1 MLQGGLIF
9 IVAMAYI
16 GLLFAIAHY
25 GDKYAE
31 KWRASRLKPSI
42 YALSMAVYCTSWTF
56 FGSVGTAA
64 TRGWAFL
71 PIYIGPIIM
80 MIAGF
85 GVMTKIATVC
95 REQNITSIA
104 DFLGSRYGK
113 SQSLAALVA
122 IIAVIGVLAYIAL
135 QLKAVSLSFDVLIGQ
150 LGEQIVRHSATD
162 FSKDTAFYVTILM
175 AVFAILFGVRY
186 IHASEH
192 HDGLILAVAFESLVK
207 LVALLFVGLF
217 VVYGLFDGFGDLHIR
232 AVANPDITEMF
243 KPDAWLTSH
252 FFISTLLAL
261 FAIFCLPRQF
271 HVSFVENDD
280 SRNLKTARWL
290 FPAYLI
296 AINVFVVPIAIAG
309 LLLFGGDPTVN
320 PDTFVLT
327 LPLLGGE
334 NWLAVFA
341 FVGGLSA
348 STGMVIVS
356 CVAVSTMVC
365 NDLVMPLLLRSQKL
379 QGRFAGDVSQVLLK
393 IRRAAIVGLLF
404 LAYGFYRF
412 LSEKYALADIG
423 LLSFAAVAQFGPAV
437 LAAIYLKSINR
448 TGVRLGLISG
458 FVLWAYTLLL
468 PGFIQSGLLPMS
480 ILTDGPLGIAILR
493 PQALLGVGIEDHLTH
508 GVVWSLGVNFVL
520 MFVGS
525 AIGVQGVTQRRQ
537 AQLFVDIYRK
547 DTRARNDT
555 WPGRVMIGD
564 LEDLAA
570 RFLGKHWAE
579 RAFRTYLGQRGDDR
593 KRSDI
598 ADFDAANFTEHLL
611 SGAVGAASSR
621 VVMALLLP
629 DKAVSRRDAME
640 LLDEAS
646 EAIKFNRDLLL
657 NTLENISQGV
667 GVFDQNLR
675 LATWNHRFIDLLGIT
690 ASDIQVTLP
699 LSELVGICR
708 NNGARAVDIEILLGR
723 NAAPQMRRLPHTYE
737 RKRAD
742 GMVLEMRTNPMPD
755 GGFVATIADITA
767 RVRTED
773 ALRESERNIRIY
785 TDNIPVM
792 IAYADKNQRLRFTN
806 RPYERMF
813 GIRRI
818 EAHGMAVRE
827 AVGEERYVR
836 LEPMI
841 RAVLEGYRQSFEI
854 DFPAP
859 KEGWGASD
867 GSERDQRGEREARYA
882 EGTYI
887 PHFDE
892 TGEVLGYFCIYH
904 DITERRN
911 AERALK
917 DANEGLEARVTER
930 THALEELNSELS
942 VAKEQAETA
951 NDTKTR
957 FFAAASHDLLQP
969 LNAARLFT
977 VALGGKE
984 LRDDIHDLVNKVD
997 LSLKGVE
1004 ELLNELL
1011 DICKLDAG
1019 AMQPTI
1025 RDFRVSDVL
1034 NALKTEFTPV
1044 AEKAGLRFAVYP
1056 RDVWVRSDSRL
1067 LRRILQNFISNALRY
1082 TRRGGAVVGCR
1093 MRGDTIRIEVWDS
1106 GPGIPEDKLKIIFR
1120 EFHRLEGPETTDV
1133 KGLGLGLAIVERL
1146 GRSLD
1151 HTVSVRSRPGRG
1163 TVFSVDVPIGIADET
1178 ATPKPRRRMAGE
1190 LGGLRVL
1197 CLDNEPDIL
1206 DGMRAMLENWD
1217 CVVATARSGAEAE
1230 KLLLLDRDD
1239 NRDNIGFV
1247 PDIILADYH
1256 LSSGETGLDVL
1267 IRLRD
1272 QHGFDIPG
1280 VVITADRSTETA
1292 ERVRAQRFALLNKP
1306 LRPAKLRALMT
1317 RALIRQNSDA
1327 AE

>member
-9 IVAMAYI
+9 IVAMTYI

-25 GDKYAE
+25 GDKYAD
-31 KWRASRLKPSI
+31 KWRASKLKPSI

-71 PIYIGPIIM
+71 PIYIGPIIV
-80 MIAGF
+80 MIVGF
-85 GVMTKIATVC
+85 GIMTKIARVC
-95 REQNITSIA
+95 HQQNITSIA

-122 IIAVIGVLAYIAL
+122 LIAVVGVLAYISL
-135 QLKAVSLSFDVLIGQ
+135 QLKAVSLSFDVLIGE
-150 LGEQIVRHSATD
+150 LGEQVVRHSAGH

-207 LVALLFVGLF
+207 LAALLLVGFF
-217 VVYGLFDGFGDLHIR
+217 VVYGMFDGVADINKR
-232 AVANPDITEMF
+232 ALSDPAVRQLFRPDT
-243 KPDAWLTSH
+243 WLTSH
-252 FFISTLLAL
+252 FFIATLLAA
-261 FAIFCLPRQF
+261 FAMFCLPRQF
-271 HVSFVENDD
+271 HVTFVENDD
-280 SRNLKTARWL
+280 SRNLASARWL
-290 FPAYLI
+290 FPAYLV
-296 AINVFVVPIAIAG
+296 AINIFVVPIAIAG
-309 LLLFGGDPTVN
+309 LFMFGDEPKVN

-327 LPLLGGE
+327 LPLLGGQD
-334 NWLAVFA
+334 WLAIVA
-341 FVGGLSA
+341 FIGGLSA

-365 NDLVMPLLLRSQKL
+365 NDLIMPLLLRSEKL
-379 QGRFAGDVSQVLLK
+379 QNRMSGDVSQVLLK
-393 IRRAAIVGLLF
+393 IRRAAVILLLF

-423 LLSFAAVAQFGPAV
+423 MLSFAAMAQFGPAV
-437 LAAIYLKSINR
+437 LAAIYLKNINR
-448 TGVRLGLISG
+448 TGVRLGLVSG

-468 PGFIQSGLLPMS
+468 PTFVQGELLPAS
-480 ILTDGPLGIAILR
+480 ILTDGPFGFAILN

-525 AIGVQGVTQRRQ
+525 AVGVQGVTQRRQ
-537 AQLFVDIYRK
+537 AQVFVDVWRK
-547 DTRARNDT
+547 STKARNDT
-555 WPGRVMIGD
+555 WLGRVTLGD

-570 RFLGKHWAE
+570 RFLGKHWAQ
-579 RAFRTYLGQRGDDR
+579 RAFRNYLKSRGGEP
-593 KRSDI
+593 KRSDL
-598 ADFDAANFTEHLL
+598 ADVDAASFTEHLL

-675 LATWNHRFIDLLGIT
+675 LATWNHRFIDLLGIAT
-690 ASDIQVTLP
+690 SDIQVTLP
-699 LSELVGICR
+699 LSELVQICR
-708 NNGARAVDIEILLGR
+708 ANETRSVDIDILLGR

-737 RKRAD
+737 RKRSD
-742 GMVLEMRTNPMPD
+742 GMVLEIRTNPMPD

-767 RVRTED
+767 RVRTEE

-813 GIRRI
+813 GLRRV
-818 EAHGMAVRE
+818 EAHGMSVRE
-827 AVGEERYVR
+827 AVGEERYVH
-836 LEPMI
+836 LAPMI
-841 RAVLEGYRQSFEI
+841 ELVLKGYRQSFEI
-854 DFPAP
+854 EFPAITRNRNDERGMQGVR
-859 KEGWGASD
+859 EG
-867 GSERDQRGEREARYA
+867 RYA

-904 DITERRN
+904 DITERKT
-911 AERALK
+911 AEQALK
-917 DANEGLEARVTER
+917 EANEGLEARVTER
-930 THALEELNSELS
+930 THALEVLNSELS
-942 VAKEQAETA
+942 DAKEQAETA

-977 VALGGKE
+977 VALGGKQGLAE
-984 LRDDIHDLVNKVD
+984 DVLDLVGKVD

-1019 AMQPTI
+1019 AMQPNI
-1025 RDFRVSDVL
+1025 RNFAISDVL
-1034 NALKTEFTPV
+1034 SALETEFGPI
-1044 AEKAGLRFAVYP
+1044 AENAGLSFKVHK
-1056 RDVWVRSDSRL
+1056 RDLWVRSDSRL
-1067 LRRILQNFISNALRY
+1067 LRRILQNFISNAMRY
-1082 TRRGGAVVGCR
+1082 TRTGGAVVGCR
-1093 MRGDTIRIEVWDS
+1093 VRGDKLKLEVWDS

-1133 KGLGLGLAIVERL
+1133 KGLGLGLAIVDRL

-1151 HTVSVRSRPGRG
+1151 HPVSVRSRPGRG
-1163 TVFSVDVPIGIADET
+1163 TVFSVEVPLGVADT
-1178 ATPKPRRRMAGE
+1178 AATPKPKRRMAGE

-1197 CLDNEPDIL
+1197 CIDNEPDIL
-1206 DGMRAMLENWD
+1206 DGMNAMLSNWD
-1217 CVVATARSGAEAE
+1217 CVVATARSGPAAED
-1230 KLLLLDRDD
+1230 LLS
-1239 NRDNIGFV
+1239 GSEPGKGTFA

-1256 LSSGETGLDVL
+1256 LDSGQTGLDVL

-1272 QHGFDIPG
+1272 VHGVNVPG
-1280 VVITADRSTETA
+1280 VIITADRSTETA
-1292 ERVRAQRFALLNKP
+1292 DLIREQGFSLLNKP

-1317 RALIRQNSDA
+1317 RALNRLGSDA

>member
-25 GDKYAE
+25 GDKYAD
-31 KWRASRLKPSI
+31 KWRASKLKPTI

-71 PIYIGPIIM
+71 PIYIGPLVIM
-80 MIAGF
+80 IFGF
-85 GVMTKIATVC
+85 GIMTKIATVC

-122 IIAVIGVLAYIAL
+122 VIAVVGVLAYISL

-150 LGEQIVRHSATD
+150 LGEQVVSHSASD

-192 HDGLILAVAFESLVK
+192 HDGLILAVAFESIVK
-207 LVALLFVGLF
+207 LVALLLVGVF
-217 VVYGLFDGFGDLHIR
+217 VVYGLFDGFGDMNAR
-232 AVANPDITEMF
+232 AIADPTVRQIF
-243 KPDAWLTSH
+243 KPDTWLTSH
-252 FFISTLLAL
+252 FFISTLLAA

-271 HVSFVENDD
+271 HVTFVENDD
-280 SRNLKTARWL
+280 SRNLTSARWL

-296 AINVFVVPIAIAG
+296 AINIFVVPIAVAG
-309 LLLFGGDPTVN
+309 LFLFRGDPTVN

-327 LPLLGGE
+327 LPLLAGQ
-334 NWLAVFA
+334 NWLAVLA
-341 FVGGLSA
+341 FIGGLSA

-365 NDLVMPLLLRSQKL
+365 NDLVMPLLLRSEKL
-379 QGRFAGDVSQVLLK
+379 QSRMSGDVSQVLLK
-393 IRRAAIVGLLF
+393 VRRAAVIVLLF

-423 LLSFAAVAQFGPAV
+423 MLSFAAMAQFAPAV

-448 TGVRLGLISG
+448 TGVRLGLAWG
-458 FVLWAYTLLL
+458 FILWAYTLLL
-468 PGFIQSGLLPMS
+468 PGFVQGGLLPVS
-480 ILTDGPLGIAILR
+480 ILTDGPFGIGILR
-493 PQALLGVGIEDHLTH
+493 PQALLGVGIEDPLTH
-508 GVVWSLGVNFVL
+508 GVVWSLGLNFVL

-525 AIGVQGVTQRRQ
+525 AVGVQGVTQRRQ
-537 AQLFVDIYRK
+537 AQRFVDVWRK
-547 DTRARNDT
+547 DTSTRTDT
-555 WPGRVMIGD
+555 WPGRVTLGD

-570 RFLGKHWAE
+570 RFLGKHWAQ
-579 RAFRTYLGQRGDDR
+579 RAFRNYLQQREGAA

-598 ADFDAANFTEHLL
+598 ADVDAANFTEHLL

-675 LATWNHRFIDLLGIT
+675 LATWNHRFIDLLGLAT
-690 ASDIQVTLP
+690 SDIQVTLP
-699 LSELVGICR
+699 LSELVAICR
-708 NNGARAVDIEILLGR
+708 ENTVRAVDIDIILGR

-737 RKRAD
+737 RKRSD
-742 GMVLEMRTNPMPD
+742 GMVLEIRTNPMPD

-767 RVRTED
+767 RVRTEE

-806 RPYERMF
+806 RPYEKMF
-813 GIRRI
+813 GLRRV

-827 AVGEERYVR
+827 AVGEERYVH
-836 LEPMI
+836 LAPMI
-841 RAVLEGYRQSFEI
+841 ALVLEGYRQSFEI
-854 DFPAP
+854 EFPAITRNRNDERGILGVR
-859 KEGWGASD
+859 EG
-867 GSERDQRGEREARYA
+867 RYA

-904 DITERRN
+904 DITERKT
-911 AERALK
+911 AEQALK
-917 DANEGLEARVTER
+917 EANEGLEARVTER
-930 THALEELNSELS
+930 THALEVLNSELS

-977 VALGGKE
+977 VALGGKHGLAE
-984 LRDDIHDLVNKVD
+984 DVFDLVGKVD

-1019 AMQPTI
+1019 AMKPTI
-1025 RDFRVSDVL
+1025 RDFALGDVL
-1034 NALKTEFTPV
+1034 GALETEFGPV
-1044 AEKAGLRFAVYP
+1044 AEHAGLSFKVHK
-1056 RDVWVRSDSRL
+1056 RDLWVRSDSRL
-1067 LRRILQNFISNALRY
+1067 LRRILQNFISNAMRY
-1082 TRRGGAVVGCR
+1082 TRSGGAVVGCR
-1093 MRGDTIRIEVWDS
+1093 VRGDHVRVEVWDS

-1120 EFHRLEGPETTDV
+1120 EFHRLEGPETADV

-1151 HTVSVRSRPGRG
+1151 HAVSVRSRPGRG
-1163 TVFSVDVPIGIADET
+1163 TVFSVDVPLGIAAPQT
-1178 ATPKPRRRMAGE
+1178 ATKPKRRMAGE

-1197 CLDNEPDIL
+1197 CIDNEPDIL

-1217 CVVATARSGAEAE
+1217 CVVATARSGAVAE
-1230 KLLLLDRDD
+1230 EMLTKDGT
-1239 NRDNIGFV
+1239 NGKAAFA

-1256 LSSGETGLDVL
+1256 LDSGQTGLDCL
-1267 IRLRD
+1267 IKLRD
-1272 QHGFDIPG
+1272 VHGINVPG
-1280 VVITADRSTETA
+1280 VLITADRATETSDLIR
-1292 ERVRAQRFALLNKP
+1292 EQGFSLLNKP

-1317 RALIRQNSDA
+1317 RALNRLGSDA

>member
-16 GLLFAIAHY
+16 ALLFAIAHY

-31 KWRASRLKPSI
+31 KWRSSRLKPTI

-64 TRGWAFL
+64 THGWAFL

-80 MIAGF
+80 MIVGY

-122 IIAVIGVLAYIAL
+122 LIAVVGVLAYIAL

-150 LGEQIVRHSATD
+150 LGEQVVRHSATN
-162 FSKDTAFYVTILM
+162 FTKDTAFYVTILM

-207 LVALLFVGLF
+207 LVALLLVGFF
-217 VVYGLFDGFGDLHIR
+217 VVFGLFDGFGDMYLR
-232 AVANPDITEMF
+232 AGSDPDIKQMFNPDT
-243 KPDAWLTSH
+243 WLTSH

-271 HVSFVENDD
+271 HVTFVENDD
-280 SRNLKTARWL
+280 SRNLKSARWL

-296 AINVFVVPIAIAG
+296 AINIFVVPIAVAG
-309 LLLFGGDPTVN
+309 IYMFRGDPTVN

-327 LPLLGGE
+327 LPLLGGH
-334 NWLAVFA
+334 NWLAVIA

-365 NDLVMPLLLRSQKL
+365 NDLVMPLLLRSKKI

-393 IRRAAIVGLLF
+393 IRRMAIIFLLF

-423 LLSFAAVAQFGPAV
+423 MLSFAAVAQFGPAV

-458 FVLWAYTLLL
+458 FALWTYTLLL
-468 PGFIQSGLLPMS
+468 PNFIQSGLLPMS
-480 ILTDGPLGIAILR
+480 ILIDGPLGIGILR
-493 PQALLGVGIEDHLTH
+493 PQALLGVGISDPLTH

-525 AIGVQGVTQRRQ
+525 ATGVQGVTQRRQ

-547 DTRARNDT
+547 DTRTRNDT
-555 WPGRVMIGD
+555 WPGRVTFGD

-570 RFLGKHWAE
+570 RFLGKHWAQ
-579 RAFRTYLGQRGDDR
+579 RAFRTYFQQRGDQV

-598 ADFDAANFTEHLL
+598 ADVDAANFTEHLL

-708 NNGARAVDIEILLGR
+708 GNGARAVDIDVLLGR

-737 RKRAD
+737 RKRDD
-742 GMVLEMRTNPMPD
+742 GMVLEIRTNPMPD

-767 RVRTED
+767 RVRTEE

-818 EAHGMAVRE
+818 EAHGMTVHE
-827 AVGEERYVR
+827 AVGDERYVR

-841 RAVLEGYRQSFEI
+841 RAVLEGYRQNFEI

-859 KEGWGASD
+859 KEGWGNGNDS
-867 GSERDQRGEREARYA
+867 GEREDRYA

-887 PHFDE
+887 PHFDD
-892 TGEVLGYFCIYH
+892 TGAVLGYFCIYH

-977 VALGGKE
+977 VALGGKA
-984 LRDDIHDLVNKVD
+984 LADDIQDLVGKVD

-1011 DICKLDAG
+1011 DICKIDAG

-1025 RDFRVSDVL
+1025 RDFPVTDIL
-1034 NALKTEFTPV
+1034 NALSTEFAPV
-1044 AEKAGLRFAVYP
+1044 AEKAGLRFAVHP
-1056 RDVWVRSDSRL
+1056 RNIWVRSDSRL

-1082 TRRGGAVVGCR
+1082 TRTGGAVVGCR
-1093 MRGDTIRIEVWDS
+1093 IRGDNLRIEVWDS
-1106 GPGIPEDKLKIIFR
+1106 GGGIPEDKLKIIFR

-1133 KGLGLGLAIVERL
+1133 KGLGLGLAIVDRL

-1163 TVFSVDVPIGIADET
+1163 TVFSVDVPIGIADD
-1178 ATPKPRRRMAGE
+1178 AAIAKPRRRMAGE

-1197 CLDNEPDIL
+1197 CIDNEPDIL
-1206 DGMRAMLENWD
+1206 EGMRAMLENWD
-1217 CVVATARSGAEAE
+1217 CVVATARSG
-1230 KLLLLDRDD
+1230 KDTQTLLVPDSEVDTAASDKR
-1239 NRDNIGFV
+1239 IFV

-1267 IRLRD
+1267 MRLRD

-1280 VVITADRSTETA
+1280 VILTADRSPETA
-1292 ERVRAQRFALLNKP
+1292 NLIREQHFSLLNKP

-1317 RALIRQNSDA
+1317 RALNRQSSDA

>member
-25 GDKYAE
+25 GDKHAD
-31 KWRASRLKPSI
+31 KWRSSGLKPTI

-56 FGSVGTAA
+56 FGSVGTASV
-64 TRGWAFL
+64 RGLAFV
-71 PIYIGPIIM
+71 PIYLGPIIM
-80 MIAGF
+80 VLVF
-85 GVMTKIATVC
+85 YPVMVKIATIC

-122 IIAVIGVLAYIAL
+122 LIAVVGVLAYIAL
-135 QLKAVSLSFDVLIGQ
+135 QLKAVSISFDVLIGPV
-150 LGEQIVRHSATD
+150 GEDVVRHGATN
-162 FSKDTAFYVTILM
+162 FTKDTAFYVTILM

-207 LVALLFVGLF
+207 LLALLMVGFF
-217 VVYGLFDGFGDLHIR
+217 VVYGLFDGFGDLYARSQEHAEIQR
-232 AVANPDITEMF
+232 VFDRQT
-243 KPDAWLTSH
+243 WLTPN
-252 FFISTLLAL
+252 FYVATVIAL

-271 HVSFVENDD
+271 HVTFVENDD
-280 SRNLKTARWL
+280 KRNLKSARWL
-290 FPAYLI
+290 FPAYLV
-296 AINVFVVPIAIAG
+296 AINIFVVPIAVAG
-309 LLLFGGDPTVN
+309 LLLFDGDSAVN

-327 LPLLGGE
+327 LPLMGGQDA
-334 NWLAVFA
+334 LAIFA

-365 NDLVMPLLLRSQKL
+365 NDLIMPILLR
-379 QGRFAGDVSQVLLK
+379 GRKMRDAASGDVSQILLK
-393 IRRAAIVGLLF
+393 IRRAAIIVILF

-423 LLSFAAVAQFGPAV
+423 MLSFAAVAQFGPAI
-437 LAAIYLKSINR
+437 LAALYLKSVNR
-448 TGVRLGLISG
+448 TGVRLGLVGG
-458 FVLWAYTLLL
+458 FVLWCYTLLL
-468 PGFIQSGLLPMS
+468 PSFVQSGLLPMS
-480 ILTDGPLGIAILR
+480 ILTDGPLGMGLLR
-493 PQALLGVGIEDHLTH
+493 PHALLGVAIDDPLTH
-508 GVVWSLGVNFVL
+508 GVIWSLGVNIFL

-525 AIGVQGVTQRRQ
+525 ATGVQGVTQRRQ
-537 AQLFVDIYRK
+537 AQIFVDIDRK
-547 DTRARNDT
+547 PDRTRNDT
-555 WPGRVMIGD
+555 WPGRVTIGD

-570 RFLGKHWAE
+570 RFLGTQWAQ
-579 RAFRTYLGQRGDDR
+579 RAFRTYLQNRGGDA
-593 KRSDI
+593 KRTDMADI
-598 ADFDAANFTEHLL
+598 DAAGFTEHLL

-667 GVFDQNLR
+667 GVFDSDLR
-675 LATWNHRFIDLLGIT
+675 LATWNHRFIDLLGIP
-690 ASDIQVTLP
+690 ASKIEVTLP
-699 LSELVGICR
+699 LNELVATCR
-708 NNGARAVDIEILLGR
+708 DNGPRGVDIEVLLGR

-737 RKRAD
+737 RRRSD
-742 GMVLEMRTNPMPD
+742 GMVLEIRTNPMPD

-767 RVRTED
+767 RVRTEE

-792 IAYADKNQRLRFTN
+792 IAYADKAERLRFTN

-813 GIRRI
+813 GLRRAS
-818 EAHGMAVRE
+818 AHGLTVRE
-827 AVGEERYVR
+827 ALGEARYERVR
-836 LEPMI
+836 TMI
-841 RAVLEGYRQSFEI
+841 AAVLKGYRQSFEI
-854 DFPAP
+854 DFPP
-859 KEGWGASD
+859 MEGESGD
-867 GSERDQRGEREARYA
+867 RYA

-887 PHFDE
+887 PHFDD
-892 TGEVLGYFCIYH
+892 TGAVIGYFCIYH
-904 DITERRN
+904 DITARRM
-911 AERALK
+911 AEQALK
-917 DANEGLEARVTER
+917 EANESLEQRVVER
-930 THALEELNSELS
+930 TSALEDLNSELS

-984 LRDDIHDLVNKVD
+984 LSAEAADLTGKVD

-1019 AMQPTI
+1019 AMPPTI
-1025 RDFRVSDVL
+1025 RDFPLSRILD
-1034 NALKTEFTPV
+1034 ALKTEFTPI
-1044 AEKAGLRFAVYP
+1044 AEKAGLRFGVKT

-1082 TRRGGAVVGCR
+1082 TRKGGTVVGCR
-1093 MRGDTIRIEVWDS
+1093 IRGDHVRIEVWDS

-1120 EFHRLEGPETTDV
+1120 EFHRLESPENSDI

-1151 HTVSVRSRPGRG
+1151 HHVSVRSRPGRG
-1163 TVFSVDVPIGIADET
+1163 TVFSVDVPLGVAVPDSVT
-1178 ATPKPRRRMAGE
+1178 DAPRRRMAGE
-1190 LGGLRVL
+1190 LGGVRVL
-1197 CLDNEPDIL
+1197 CIDNEPDIL
-1206 DGMRAMLENWD
+1206 DGMTAMLENWN
-1217 CVVATARSGAEAE
+1217 CVVATARSGAECAT
-1230 KLLLLDRDD
+1230 LLMPD
-1239 NRDNIGFV
+1239 GGTTAFA

-1256 LSSGETGLDVL
+1256 LSAGETGLDVL
-1267 IRLRD
+1267 RRLRD
-1272 QHGFDIPG
+1272 VHGFDVPA

-1292 ERVRAQRFALLNKP
+1292 ELIRAENFSLLNKP

-1317 RALIRQNSDA
+1317 RSLNRLGSDA

>member
-31 KWRASRLKPSI
+31 KWRGSKLKPTI

-71 PIYIGPIIM
+71 PIYIGPILV
-80 MIAGF
+80 MIVGF
-85 GVMTKIATVC
+85 GVMTKIARVC
-95 REQNITSIA
+95 HQQNITSIA

-122 IIAVIGVLAYIAL
+122 LIAVVGVLAYISL
-135 QLKAVSLSFDVLIGQ
+135 QLKAVSLSFDVLIGE
-150 LGEQIVRHSATD
+150 LGEQVVRHSAEH

-207 LVALLFVGLF
+207 LAALLLVGFF
-217 VVYGLFDGFGDLHIR
+217 VVYGMFDGFADINKR
-232 AVANPDITEMF
+232 ALADPMVRQLFIPDT
-243 KPDAWLTSH
+243 WLTSH
-252 FFISTLLAL
+252 FFIATLLAA

-271 HVSFVENDD
+271 HVTFVENDD
-280 SRNLKTARWL
+280 SRNLVSARWL

-296 AINVFVVPIAIAG
+296 AINIFVVPIAIAG
-309 LLLFGGDPTVN
+309 LFMFGDDPTVN

-327 LPLLGGE
+327 LPLLGGQ
-334 NWLAVFA
+334 NWLAVVA

-365 NDLVMPLLLRSQKL
+365 NDLVMPLLLRSEKL
-379 QGRFAGDVSQVLLK
+379 QKRMSGDVSQVLLK
-393 IRRAAIVGLLF
+393 VRRAAIIVLLF

-423 LLSFAAVAQFGPAV
+423 MLSFAAMAQFGPAV
-437 LAAIYLKSINR
+437 LAAIYLKNINR
-448 TGVRLGLISG
+448 TGVRLGLTSG
-458 FVLWAYTLLL
+458 FALWVYTLLL
-468 PGFIQSGLLPMS
+468 PAFVQGELLPAS
-480 ILTDGPLGIAILR
+480 ILTDGPFGIAILR
-493 PQALLGVGIEDHLTH
+493 PQALLGVGIEDTLTH
-508 GVVWSLGVNFVL
+508 GVVWSLGMNFIL

-525 AIGVQGVTQRRQ
+525 AVGVQGVTQRRQ
-537 AQLFVDIYRK
+537 AQVFVDVWRK
-547 DTRARNDT
+547 NTKVRSDM
-555 WPGRVMIGD
+555 WPGRVTLGD

-570 RFLGKHWAE
+570 RFLGKHWAQ
-579 RAFRTYLGQRGDDR
+579 RAFRNYLQARENPT
-593 KRSDI
+593 KRSDL
-598 ADFDAANFTEHLL
+598 ADVDAANFTEHLL

-675 LATWNHRFIDLLGIT
+675 LATWNHRFIDLLGVAT
-690 ASDIQVTLP
+690 SDIQVTLP
-699 LSELVGICR
+699 LSDLVQICR
-708 NNGARAVDIEILLGR
+708 INGTRAVNIDILLGR
-723 NAAPQMRRLPHTYE
+723 NTAPQMRRLPHTYE
-737 RKRAD
+737 RKRSD
-742 GMVLEMRTNPMPD
+742 GMVLEIRTNPMPD

-767 RVRTED
+767 RVRTEE

-806 RPYERMF
+806 RPYEKMF
-813 GIRRI
+813 GLRRV

-827 AVGEERYVR
+827 AVGEERFVH
-836 LEPMI
+836 LAPMI
-841 RAVLEGYRQSFEI
+841 DLVLKGYRQSFEI
-854 DFPAP
+854 EFPAITRNRNDERGVLGVR
-859 KEGWGASD
+859 EG
-867 GSERDQRGEREARYA
+867 RYA

-904 DITERRN
+904 DITERKT
-911 AERALK
+911 AEQALK
-917 DANEGLEARVTER
+917 EANEGLEARVTER
-930 THALEELNSELS
+930 THALEVLNSELS
-942 VAKEQAETA
+942 IAKEQAETA

-977 VALGGKE
+977 VALGGKHGLAE
-984 LRDDIHDLVNKVD
+984 DVMDLVGKVD

-1025 RDFRVSDVL
+1025 RDFAINDVL
-1034 NALKTEFTPV
+1034 GALETEFGPI
-1044 AEKAGLRFAVYP
+1044 AENANLSFKVHK
-1056 RDVWVRSDSRL
+1056 RDLWVHSDSRL
-1067 LRRILQNFISNALRY
+1067 LRRILQNFISNAMRY
-1082 TRRGGAVVGCR
+1082 TRTGGAVVGCR
-1093 MRGDTIRIEVWDS
+1093 VRGDKLNIEVWDS

-1133 KGLGLGLAIVERL
+1133 KGLGLGLAIVDRL
-1146 GRSLD
+1146 GKSLG
-1151 HTVSVRSRPGRG
+1151 HPVTVRSRPGRG
-1163 TVFSVDVPIGIADET
+1163 TVFSVEVPLGIADT
-1178 ATPKPRRRMAGE
+1178 QSTLKPKRRMAGE

-1197 CLDNEPDIL
+1197 CIDNEPTIL
-1206 DGMRAMLENWD
+1206 DGMRAMLDNWG
-1217 CVVATARSGAEAE
+1217 CVVATAQSGTFAEN
-1230 KLLLLDRDD
+1230 LLTKPEE
-1239 NRDNIGFV
+1239 GKSPFS

-1256 LSSGETGLDVL
+1256 LDSGRTGLEVL
-1267 IRLRD
+1267 SRLRD
-1272 QHGFDIPG
+1272 VHAVNVPG
-1280 VVITADRSTETA
+1280 VIITADRSTETA
-1292 ERVRAQRFALLNKP
+1292 DLIREQGFSLLNKP

-1317 RALIRQNSDA
+1317 RALNRLGSDA